1 MMTHEM
7 IHLTFPSVAEK
18 HHWIEEGIATYVE
31 PIARIRAGRL
41 NASQMWAD
49 LMRDIPQGLPAAGD
63 QGLDNTRTW
72 GRTYW
77 GGALFCLLADI
88 GIRKHTGNA
97 KGLQDALRAIN
108 RAGGTTGT
116 HLALQRANPLRH
128 KENGGTT

>member
-1 MMTHEM
+1 M
-7 IHLTFPSVAEK
+7 
-18 HHWIEEGIATYVE
+18 EEGIDTYVE
-31 PIARIRAGRL
+31 PIVRAYVGRL
-41 NASQMWAD
+41 TCEQVWGDMV
-49 LMRDIPQGLPAAGD
+49 RDMPQGLPEAGD

-77 GGALFCLLADI
+77 GGAIFCLLADI